1 MRHDLHRITFS
12 CAAIRLLQDAL
23 LENLLG
29 DIEQH
34 ANFIG
39 DAIGK
44 FDPFGLNSSDS
55 KDRMP
60 GFFGLQLG
68 DDSSSSS
75 NDNRAAAEA
84 EEPGTEEVKDSSI
97 DTSPFQIPGL
107 KLGW

>member
-44 FDPFGLNSSDS
+44 FDPFGLNRPSNP
-55 KDRMP
+55 KERMP
-60 GFFGLQLG
+60 GFFGLPLG
-68 DDSSSSS
+68 NDSS
-75 NDNRAAAEA
+75 NDDRADAA
-84 EEPGTEEVKDSSI
+84 EEPAAEEEVKDPSLEAA
-97 DTSPFQIPGL
+97 PFQIPGL